1 MEIGPAI
8 PLRLIALDRRSGYS
22 AGGILPF
29 EISTAPIDRVRADIV
44 LERKPQLTDLDPA
57 DPKAASQVIAGLFPD
72 RWMTDKA
79 TVLLKSPDRPTA
91 LRVAIYIPPQ
101 APARQIRMFADGVL
115 AAEQT
120 FASPGAYT
128 MSAKVPA
135 DQPSIT
141 VTIEVDKT
149 FSVPGD
155 QRKLGVIV
163 TKIGFE

>member
-1 MEIGPAI
+1 M
-8 PLRLIALDRRSGYS
+8 
-22 AGGILPF
+22 
-29 EISTAPIDRVRADIV
+29 RADVV

-57 DPKAASQVIAGLFPD
+57 DPNAAPQILAGLFPD

-79 TVLLKSPDRPTA
+79 TVLLKSPDQPEA

-101 APARQIRMFADGVL
+101 SPARQVRILEDGVL

-120 FASPGAYT
+120 FPAPGAYT
-128 MSAKVPA
+128 MVAKAPVTK
-135 DQPSIT
+135 QSVT

-149 FSVPGD
+149 FSVAAD

-163 TKIGFE
+163 SKIGFENVR